1 MKGRTMQKSFS
12 NFSPSTGKK
21 ICDIEITQFSEIE
34 NFIRKAKT
42 GFHEWSSLSGLD
54 RSKVLSRAAN
64 MIRSRTQEL
73 AQIEVLDT
81 GKPIQEA
88 IETDIPSAA
97 DAIHYFAGI
106 APTIGGNHIQLGKS
120 FAYIRKEPLGICA
133 GIGAWNYPFQI
144 ACWKSAPALASGNVM
159 IFKPS
164 ELTPLSANKLNEIY
178 LEAGIPEGVF
188 QVVQGGKE
196 VGEYLS
202 LHPEIKKISLTG
214 SHVTGKKIM
223 ENAAKNLKHV
233 SLELG
238 GKSPLIIF
246 DDCDLEKAVSIAILA
261 NFYTQGEICCNGTR
275 VFVHHKIKEKFIDKL
290 LSKVAKIKVGDPF
303 DHQTQMGSLIS
314 REHLHKVMSYIEKGK
329 NEGAKLL
336 FGGCQPDWSPSESHF
351 ANGNFIMPTVFS
363 DCQDEMSIVTD
374 EIFGPVMTILDFKEE
389 QEVIERANKTLYGLA
404 AGVLTNDIKR
414 AHRVV
419 EKIHAGMCW
428 INNYNITPIEIPF
441 GGFKGSGFGKENGL
455 AAIENYTQL
464 KTVYVDME

>member
-1 MKGRTMQKSFS
+1 MQKSFP

-21 ICDIEITQFSEIE
+21 ICEVEVTQIPEIE
-34 NFIRKAKT
+34 NSIQKAKI
-42 GFHEWSSLSGLD
+42 GFQIWSSLSGFE
-54 RSKVLSRAAN
+54 RSKILSKAAN
-64 MIRSRTQEL
+64 IIRSRIQEL

-88 IETDIPSAA
+88 METDIPSAA
-97 DAIHYFAGI
+97 DAIDYFAGI
-106 APTIGGNHIQLGKS
+106 APTIGGSHIQLGKS
-120 FAYIRKEPLGICA
+120 FAYTRKEPLGICV

-144 ACWKSAPALASGNVM
+144 ACWKSAPALASGNAM

-164 ELTPLSANKLNEIY
+164 ELTPMSAHKLYEIY
-178 LEAGIPEGVF
+178 LEAGLPEGVF

-214 SHVTGKKIM
+214 SHATGKKIM
-223 ENAAKNLKHV
+223 ENASKNLKHV

-246 DDCDLEKAVSIAILA
+246 DDCDLEKAISIAILA

-275 VFVHHKIKEKFIDKL
+275 VFIHHKIKDKFIDKL
-290 LSKVAKIKVGDPF
+290 VNKVSKIKVGDPF

-314 REHLHKVMSYIEKGK
+314 KEHLHKVMSYIEKGK
-329 NEGAKLL
+329 KEGAKLL
-336 FGGCQPDWSPSESHF
+336 YGGSQPEWSPSESHF
-351 ANGNFIMPTVFS
+351 ANGNFILPTIFS
-363 DCQDEMSIVTD
+363 ECLDEMSIVTD
-374 EIFGPVMTILDFKEE
+374 EIFGPVMSILDFKEE
-389 QEVIERANKTLYGLA
+389 QEVIERANKTEYGLA

-419 EKIHAGMCW
+419 EKIQAGMCW
-428 INNYNITPIEIPF
+428 INNYNITPVEIPF